1 MNYTVTGD
9 QLTAIANAI
18 RMRSIGEDI
27 IVNAYALI
35 TDEID
40 TTKDYLLSGIMPSVI
55 SGSTYDF
62 TIAYLDSNN
71 TQLDTQ
77 ELSYL
82 ATENESYVRMY
93 FNLKPTSGYPAGTKY
108 LKVKSKPS
116 SFTAITISEM
126 KQYTF
131 PTGFVNAI
139 GSIH

>member
-40 TTKDYLLSGIMPSVI
+40 TTKDYLLSGIMPSMLFGDTCDI
-55 SGSTYDF
+55 

-71 TQLDTQ
+71 AQLDT
-77 ELSYL
+77 LDVSYL
-82 ATENESYVRMY
+82 ATENGSYVRMY
-93 FNLKPTSGYPAGTKY
+93 FSMKPPAGYPAGTKY

>member
-9 QLTAIANAI
+9 QLTSIANAI

-40 TTKDYLLSGIMPSVI
+40 TTKDYLFSGILPSVT
-55 SGSTYDF
+55 SGSTYEF

-71 TQLDTQ
+71 TQLDTMDI
-77 ELSYL
+77 SHL
-82 ATENESYVRMY
+82 ATENESYVRIY
-93 FNLKPTSGYPAGTKY
+93 YNLKPINGYPAGTKY

-116 SFTAITISEM
+116 SFTAVTISEM